1 MATQPEIADSAT
13 LLRSLTQ
20 NIPGVI
26 YRCALDSDWTM
37 LLIGEEI
44 ERITGYPADDFIRN
58 RRRTYASVIHD
69 EDRDRVE
76 REVGEAVDAGQPFE
90 LEYRVTCANGDVR
103 WVLERGCQVE
113 GADGEWLDGI
123 IFDITERRR
132 YEEAARQAEAEAA
145 VAREITESR
154 RRIVRAADEARRRI
168 ERDLHDGAQQSF
180 VCARLTLRSA
190 QQMIAEDPEGVATLL
205 ELTQEHLERG
215 LREMRELANGIHPAQ
230 LEAGGLSAAVS
241 TLQKRVPLPVD
252 VVDELGDRL
261 PRDIEAALYFSCAE
275 AIANAVKHAGASAI
289 WVRLGRHDGRA
300 FVEVVDDGKGGAALD
315 GGSGLRGLS
324 DRVAALAGS
333 VAVESPPG
341 DGTRLVVE
349 IPTGG

>member
-1 MATQPEIADSAT
+1 MASQPEIADPAV

-37 LLIGEEI
+37 HLIGEEI
-44 ERITGYPADDFIRN
+44 ERITGYPAEDFIQN
-58 RRRTYASVIHD
+58 RERSYASVIHD
-69 EDRDRVE
+69 DDRDRVE
-76 REVGEAVDAGQPFE
+76 REVGEAVVTGQPFE

-113 GADGEWLDGI
+113 GGDWLDGV
-123 IFDITERRR
+123 IFDITERRQ
-132 YEEAARQAEAEAA
+132 YEEAARRAEAQAA

-180 VCARLTLRSA
+180 VCARLTLREA
-190 QQMIAEDPEGVATLL
+190 QVLIDQDPLGAVTLL
-205 ELTQEHLERG
+205 EMTEEHLERG
-215 LREMRELANGIHPAQ
+215 LNEMRELANGIHPAH

-252 VVDELGDRL
+252 VVDNLGRRL
-261 PRDIEAALYFSCAE
+261 PRDVEAALYFSCAE

-289 WVRLGRHDGRA
+289 WVRIGSHDGRA

-324 DRVAALAGS
+324 DRVAALAGTI
-333 VAVESPPG
+333 AVESPPG

-349 IPTGG
+349 IPVGG